1 MTDRSESEIV
11 LDNQE
16 FLQNPPRRHSVDWQ
30 WQSIAVVALVLSWT
44 WVSVRRSGYRLIG
57 DTAVVSLRAQ
67 DVFGPG
73 SPVLGMPSAFS
84 SWSTLADPAH
94 PGPLVFWVL
103 APTSRFLGAADGALL
118 GTFALAILSVIW
130 IIRLSSR
137 RLGRLGAP
145 AAAIAVLAAALPGA
159 TLTGATIWEPINPTM
174 AILPAL
180 GLCFATWSVLDGED
194 WTWPW
199 LLAAAS
205 FTIQADLSYL
215 PSSLCLVLV
224 AAAGT
229 GVRWKTVW
237 ASTPEA
243 RRKIRSVIC
252 WSLVVVAVL
261 WAFPLGEAVANNGG
275 NLLEG
280 WRATRAGVEVRGASG
295 AGRALILML
304 APAVLLSPLLVI
316 SWKRN
321 LPSRRL
327 LAITAMAAAVGA
339 AIGQAQIPVGDPG
352 SLVWVPMAVAAVFV
366 FFATGVLVADIAAGT
381 GPNRPLR
388 LGFAVWIMLL
398 ALAFSALLFLPRRN
412 PFFSELFPAVEPLA
426 AGVRDL
432 PEGDY
437 WFHPI
442 GGPRGVALGL
452 ALTAELNSSGRE
464 LLVEEPLARY
474 LGAERLQEGKRDG
487 TIYVTIGSDSAP
499 TANAKRIS
507 HWQPD
512 ERKLTAQRVLD
523 SKVADAAR
531 TAPPV
536 WSQSAS
542 SFFVGSIIAS
552 GREGNSETLDNESTR
567 IIGEGALKGLDDPWK
582 LPDAVIAQL
591 VADGQLNLPTGF
603 EDLQEQ
609 VTMTASDRSV
619 SLWLGS

>member
-11 LDNQE
+11 LNNQE

-30 WQSIAVVALVLSWT
+30 WLATAVVAFVLIWT
-44 WVSVRRSGYRLIG
+44 WVSAWRAGYRLIG

-103 APTSRFLGAADGALL
+103 APTARFLSAADGALL
-118 GTFALAILSVIW
+118 GTFLLAILSAIW
-130 IIRLSSR
+130 IIRISNR

-145 AAAIAVLAAALPGA
+145 AAAIAVLAATRLGSF
-159 TLTGATIWEPINPTM
+159 TIWEPINPTM
-174 AILPAL
+174 AVLPAL

-215 PSSLCLVLV
+215 PSSLCLLLV

-229 GVRWKTVW
+229 GVRWKKAWGT
-237 ASTPEA
+237 TPEA
-243 RRKIRSVIC
+243 RHKIRSVIY
-252 WSLVVVAVL
+252 WSLGVVAVL
-261 WAFPLGEAVANNGG
+261 WVLPLGEAVANNGG

-280 WRATRAGVEVRGASG
+280 WKATRATVEVRGASA
-295 AGRALILML
+295 AGRTLMLML

-321 LPSRRL
+321 LPSRRQ
-327 LAITAMAAAVGA
+327 LATTALVAAVGA
-339 AIGQAQIPVGDPG
+339 AIGQAMVPVGNPA

-366 FFATGVLVADIAAGT
+366 FFATGVLAADIAAGT
-381 GPNRPLR
+381 GPRRAFR
-388 LGFAVWIMLL
+388 LSFAVWTMLL
-398 ALAFSALLFLPRRN
+398 ALAFSTVHYLPHQN
-412 PFFSELFPAVEPLA
+412 PFGSELFPAIEPLA
-426 AGVRDL
+426 EGVRDL
-432 PEGDY
+432 PAGDY

-452 ALTAELNSSGRE
+452 ALTAELRSSGRE

-474 LGAERLQEGKRDG
+474 LGAGRLQHGARDG
-487 TIYVTIGSDSAP
+487 SIYVTIGSDSAP
-499 TANAKRIS
+499 TAQARRIAQ
-507 HWQPD
+507 WQPD
-512 ERKLTAQRVLD
+512 DIDQNAQRVLD
-523 SKVADAAR
+523 SKVAAAAR

-536 WSQSAS
+536 WQPSAS

-552 GREGNSETLDNESTR
+552 GRGGNTDRLDQAST
-567 IIGEGALKGLDDPWK
+567 IAIGERALKGLDDPWK

-609 VTMTASDRSV
+609 VTMSASSRSV